1 MFGLQC
7 PANRYLSLAYCGVA
21 ITSWMNLQSLS
32 GLAEMHGAASP
43 SPPEAM
49 EVVEVVIICSGVVVA
64 DSSSI
69 SQVST
74 PEINKTKAT
83 VLALSVA
90 RLKL

>member
-1 MFGLQC
+1 
-7 PANRYLSLAYCGVA
+7 
-21 ITSWMNLQSLS
+21 MNLQSLS

-90 RLKL
+90 RLKF